1 MGVRFFVGV
10 LFALLLPRLAGAA
23 DCVAVRQD
31 DIGIVKQAGCGEL
44 KLMSR
49 KRDDKRPDVDI
60 GATWI
65 EFAAPAG
72 PAEWRYNDWI
82 KRQVAT
88 INFDKPIDLAAGRK
102 NEDRFAIHS
111 LYRSPRLISARYA
124 RLRCCGAA
132 GETTIYQSVNVDI
145 ARWTLFSPDDFVSLG
160 ATANACWRRFADE
173 EKRGATFARAWP
185 FERPWADRDFEVRRI
200 GPAMREMIGPAVVDP
215 QPSQERTWRV
225 FIEVLKDQARW
236 SFSDEGAIVDFGE
249 LLGAPSG
256 PFFCRLPN
264 ADLQT
269 IAVAGVAIPP

>member
-10 LFALLLPRLAGAA
+10 LLAVLLPRLAEAA
-23 DCVAVRQD
+23 DCVTVRQD
-31 DIGIVKQAGCGEL
+31 DIGIVKDAACGEL

-49 KRDDKRPDVDI
+49 KRDDKRPDIDI

-88 INFDKPIDLAAGRK
+88 INLDKPIDLAAGRK
-102 NEDRFAIHS
+102 KEDRFAIDS
-111 LYRSPRLISARYA
+111 LYRSSRLISARYA
-124 RLRCCGAA
+124 RCCGAN
-132 GETTIYQSVNVDI
+132 GGTIYQSVNVDI

-173 EKRGATFARAWP
+173 KKHGEAFARAWP
-185 FERPWADRDFEVRRI
+185 FERPWADHDFEIRRI
-200 GPAMREMIGPAVVDP
+200 GPVMREMIGPAVVDP
-215 QPSQERTWRV
+215 QPSHERTRRV
-225 FIEVLKDQARW
+225 FIEVLKEQARW
-236 SFSDEGAIVDFGE
+236 SFSDKGAIIDFGE
-249 LLGAPSG
+249 LLGAKSG